1 MNVQFTNEQ
10 LQILLENDNFRTE
23 FIKQLVETITV
34 NPYHNCKY
42 SVLLDSLKGSLTKG
56 LIRTSIAEDV
66 ELSVKIDEKV
76 EQIIEK
82 FVSRSIGKVVLK
94 SLQERQN
101 DR

>member
-1 MNVQFTNEQ
+1 MNVQLTNEQ
-10 LQILLENDNFRTE
+10 LEILLENDNFRTE

-34 NPYHNCKY
+34 EPSYNRKY
-42 SVLLDSLKGSLTKG
+42 SVLLERLRESITKG

-94 SLQERQN
+94 SLQEK
-101 DR
+101 

>member
-34 NPYHNCKY
+34 EPRYNRKY
-42 SVLLDSLKGSLTKG
+42 SVLLERLRESITKG

-66 ELSVKIDEKV
+66 ELSAKIDKKV

-94 SLQERQN
+94 SLQEK
-101 DR
+101 

>member
-23 FIKQLVETITV
+23 FIKQLVETITAD
-34 NPYHNCKY
+34 PYYNRKY
-42 SVLLDSLKGSLTKG
+42 LKLLESLKGSIAKG

-66 ELSVKIDEKV
+66 ELTVKIDEKV

-94 SLQERQN
+94 SLQEK
-101 DR
+101 